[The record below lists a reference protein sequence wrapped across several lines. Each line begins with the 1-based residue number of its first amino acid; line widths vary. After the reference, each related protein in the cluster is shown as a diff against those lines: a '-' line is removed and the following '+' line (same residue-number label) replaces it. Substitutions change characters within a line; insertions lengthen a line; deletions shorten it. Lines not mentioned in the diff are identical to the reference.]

1 MDVVVT
7 GASGHVGANLVR
19 ALVARGDRV
28 RVLCRQSTAG
38 FDGLPVEVVRGDV
51 RDLES
56 LRAAFAGAARVYHL
70 AARISLVGDPD
81 GEVEAINVGGAANA
95 ARAAL
100 EVGVGRLVHV
110 SSIHAFVQRPRD
122 QPLDETRAQVAGPRH
137 PAYDRTK
144 AAGER
149 EVRAQVDRGLDAVIV
164 NPTAVIGPHDLSGSP
179 MGEVFVRLLRRRMP
193 ALVSG
198 GFDWVD
204 SRDVAAGIIAA
215 AERGRTGEGYILSG
229 HWASVRDLARLAC
242 EITGV
247 RAPRLTVPRWLAHVG
262 VPFVGLASRARGHA
276 PIYTRESLRA
286 LAGNRQIRS
295 AKAAVELGY
304 TARPLR
310 ETVEA
315 VYADLAERERTPAQL
330 APVEPS

>member
-7 GASGHVGANLVR
+7 GASGHLGANLVR

-38 FDGLPVEVVRGDV
+38 FDGVPVEVVRGDV
-51 RDLES
+51 RDYQRLCD
-56 LRAAFAGAARVYHL
+56 AFAGAERVYHL

-100 EVGVGRLVHV
+100 EVGVARLVHV
-110 SSIHAFVQRPRD
+110 SSIHAFTQTPRD
-122 QPLDETRAQVAGPRH
+122 QPLDERREPATLPRH

-149 EVRAQVDRGLDAVIV
+149 EVRAVVDRGLDAVIV
-164 NPTAVIGPHDLSGSP
+164 NPTAVIGPHDLAGSP
-179 MGEVFVRLLRRRMP
+179 MGAVFARLRARRMP
-193 ALVSG
+193 ALVRG

-215 AERGRTGEGYILSG
+215 GERGRAGQGYILSG
-229 HWASVRDLARLAC
+229 HWASVRDLAQLAC
-242 EITGV
+242 EVAGV
-247 RAPRLTVPRWLAHVG
+247 RPPRVTVPLWLARVG
-262 VPFVGLASRARGHA
+262 LPFVALAGRARGRT

-286 LAGNRQIRS
+286 LEGNRHICRD
-295 AKAAVELGY
+295 KAEAELGY
-304 TARPLR
+304 AVRPLR
-310 ETVEA
+310 DTIEA
-315 VYADLAERERTPAQL
+315 IYADLAARERRPAQL
-330 APVEPS
+330 PAGESP